1 MSGTVLVPGDKALK
15 NPPPSVHLCERRLKT
30 RSQAPM
36 GAMKNIKPGRS
47 IENAGE
53 GLCATLK
60 MHNRGKVHGEVIIDT
75 TLSKV

>member
-53 GLCATLK
+53 GCVCHFKNAQSGK
-60 MHNRGKVHGEVIIDT
+60 SSRGSDN
-75 TLSKV
+75 